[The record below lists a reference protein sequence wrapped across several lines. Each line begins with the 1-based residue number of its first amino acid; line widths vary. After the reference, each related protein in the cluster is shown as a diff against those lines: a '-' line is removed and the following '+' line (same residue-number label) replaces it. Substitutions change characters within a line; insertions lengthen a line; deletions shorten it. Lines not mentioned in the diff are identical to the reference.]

1 MNDFEQLFAQLPI
14 ASKQNF
20 IDALRIFLEFKKEFI
35 QCNK

>member
-20 IDALRIFLEFKKEFI
+20 IDALRIFLEFKKESAK
-35 QCNK
+35 CNR

>member
-1 MNDFEQLFAQLPI
+1 MIDFEQLFAQLPI

-20 IDALRIFLEFKKEFI
+20 IDALRIFLEFKKELI